1 MRHLRRLLRDESG
14 ASMVEAA
21 LALPLLLVVL
31 VGAVQFALVHHARTV
46 AETAAIE
53 GARLAAADGYGL
65 EDGAL
70 RTRELL
76 EAGLGAT
83 GAGFTVTAES
93 QGDVVI
99 AQASGEY
106 PLFIP
111 WVTSLSLP
119 VEASAEVWREEFRS
133 GP

>member
-1 MRHLRRLLRDESG
+1 MRSLRDESG
-14 ASMVEAA
+14 GSTVELA
-21 LALPLLLVVL
+21 LALPVLLIALI
-31 VGAVQFALVHHARTV
+31 GAVQFAVVHHARTV

-53 GARLAAADGYGL
+53 GARLAAAEGYTL
-65 EDGAL
+65 QDGAL
-70 RTRELL
+70 RTRDVL

-83 GAGFTVTAES
+83 GAGFAVTAEE

-111 WVTSLSLP
+111 WVTSLAIP
-119 VEASAEVWREEFRS
+119 IEASAEVWREEFR
-133 GP
+133 GDP